1 MLLLALIV
9 CGMAHPS
16 AQIRGPLWLLGK
28 TPDRNPYGC
37 TASTTGTYV
46 GPAASITD
54 AGCAVW
60 TLGAGTTPNI
70 AILRNGSQ
78 ACGAFGAQ
86 IEWFSSNLYVQGDD
100 LSWYLWNGSCFDL
113 FGASDPS
120 GGGATPTGY
129 FVATTGDDSRS
140 CMTAATITTPKK
152 TITSGAAC
160 LAAGD
165 TLYVRGG
172 TYTESLAN
180 PATTSGT
187 DWNNVVR
194 IMAYPGETPI
204 VRPSATPDYA
214 LLMSTTHSYVV
225 FDGLTFDGANAVA
238 GVIKIEAV
246 DTTTHN
252 PHHIR
257 IIRATVIGN
266 TAQPQ
271 QGIVIDAQADGTT
284 GSDEI
289 VATTIRD
296 IGGDDFSHGI
306 YTKSPATL
314 VDGCDISNFPGAG
327 IQLFSGHAM
336 SGAVL
341 RNNTIHAP
349 RHGGTNQ
356 RHWGIV
362 WADGTASGL
371 AYNNVIY
378 DITLAPGASSVSF
391 GIQVY
396 DNSGIGLYNN
406 TITNVSGYGINL
418 DVSSSGLAARNNI
431 AFSNFVDI
439 TDGSGATKTNNLT
452 ADPLFVNA
460 AAHNYQIQA
469 GSAARDV
476 ATALASFF
484 TTDLLGVPRPQ
495 GPAWDIGAYEYH

>member
-1 MLLLALIV
+1 MP
-9 CGMAHPS
+9 GS
-16 AQIRGPLWLLGK
+16 
-28 TPDRNPYGC
+28 
-37 TASTTGTYV
+37 
-46 GPAASITD
+46 ASITD

-60 TLGAGTTPNI
+60 TLGAGTSPNI
-70 AILRNGSQ
+70 TILRNGAQ
-78 ACGAFGAQ
+78 PCAAFGAQ
-86 IEWFSSNLYVQGDD
+86 IEWYLNTLYVQGDD
-100 LSWYLWNGSCFDL
+100 LNWYTFNGTCFDL

-129 FVATTGDDSRS
+129 FVSTSGLDSRT
-140 CMTAATITTPKK
+140 CMQATNISTPKL

-160 LAAGD
+160 LVAGD

-172 TYTESLAN
+172 TYVEALSN
-180 PATTSGT
+180 PTTTSGT
-187 DWNNVVR
+187 SWSNVVR
-194 IMAYPGETPI
+194 IAAYPGETPI
-204 VRPSATPDYA
+204 VRPSGAPDYA

-225 FDGLTFDGANAVA
+225 FDGLTFDGANATA

-257 IIRATVIGN
+257 IIRSTIIGN

-271 QGIVIDAQADGTT
+271 QGITIDAQADNTT
-284 GSDEI
+284 GLDEI
-289 VATTIRD
+289 VSSTIRD

-306 YTKSPATL
+306 YTKSPGTL

-336 SGAVL
+336 SGAVI
-341 RNNTIHAP
+341 RNNTIHDP
-349 RHGGTNQ
+349 RHGGSNQ

-362 WADGTASGL
+362 WADGTSSGL

-378 DITLAPGASSVSF
+378 GITLAPGGSSVSF

-406 TITNVSGYGINL
+406 TIYNVSGYGLNL

-431 AFSNFVDI
+431 VYANFADI
-439 TDGSGATKTNNLT
+439 ADGSGATKTNNLT
-452 ADPLFVNA
+452 TDPTFVNA
-460 AAHNYQIQA
+460 GTHNFRLQ
-469 GSAARDV
+469 SSSSARDTG
-476 ATALASFF
+476 ATLSSFF
-484 TTDLLGVPRPQ
+484 TTDLEAIPRPQ
-495 GPAWDIGAYEYH
+495 GPSWDIGAYEFH